1 MTEKSLHILKFGG
14 SSLYDAEKIK
24 RAVSIV
30 AERIKTNKVAVVVS
44 ALGGVTD
51 ELLQL
56 AEKAQTGARS
66 LEADFILLEKR
77 HIGILNELLG
87 QKASAAERSQ
97 LQELLNDLKGHLQK
111 VSQIKEITPSQRDLI
126 ISYGERASG
135 AIFAAVLRSYEL
147 EAQLYESQ
155 NLVRT
160 NGNFGEADVDSPA
173 TIRLINNLLGNM
185 NGNTPVIT
193 GFIGSTNENIITTL
207 GRSGSD
213 YTAGLIGEALNAER
227 VEIWTDVNGVL
238 TADPDIAPTAVTIP
252 HLHYSEIAEMAH
264 FGTKVLHPRTVLPL
278 ELLRIPIHIKN
289 SFYPENPGTLISN
302 EFPST
307 NGRLRS
313 VSVKKD
319 IVLVGIKSKG
329 LDRIKKLSSRVLNA
343 LSEADIAILF
353 NASAASDYGISL
365 VINASQ
371 KHKAELALS
380 DAFQSEFTLGT
391 LEKPLFY
398 EEVNMVTVIGESLKK
413 DLGLSGAVLSVL
425 GENNIAPLA
434 TARGVDNRHLSLLVQ
449 RDQTHMTARLINDHF
464 CIHSRQ
470 LRLFVAGTGTIGGE
484 FFRQTN
490 ELRDQNID
498 LSIIG
503 ICNSKETVWNPAGIK
518 EGDINF
524 SKTGT
529 PTNWDAIVDHLIQE
543 YPYRTVF
550 IDATGSGDVA
560 RLYDRLLEAGIHI
573 ATPSK
578 RAVTFEQSYF
588 EKLTR
593 FTEGNKT
600 HFFFETA
607 VGAGLPVLQTLRDL
621 QASGD
626 KITKI
631 SGVVSGTM
639 TYIFG
644 QLEQGKSFG
653 QAIRNAKDFGYSE
666 PDPRDDLSGE
676 DVARKFMILAR
687 ASGYQIE
694 RDEVVVEDLTPHEL
708 SDMNTDTFLERI
720 SEFDEEWKLKVDQAS
735 KKGKVLRYVGEMSEG
750 NIKIETQAVPRESP
764 LGSLRGADNQII
776 IHTKRYNESPI
787 IIQGPGAGKEVTA
800 AGVLS
805 DVQKIG
811 RLIFD

>member
-1 MTEKSLHILKFGG
+1 MTEKPLHILKFGG
-14 SSLYDAEKIK
+14 SSLYDAEKIQ
-24 RAVSIV
+24 RAVAIV
-30 AERIKTNKVAVVVS
+30 KDRLNHKKVAVVVS

-51 ELLQL
+51 ELINLT
-56 AEKAQTGARS
+56 EKAHHHDRTWEAEFRI
-66 LEADFILLEKR
+66 LEAR
-77 HIGILNELLG
+77 HIGILQSIFVQEMLPSEL
-87 QKASAAERSQ
+87 SQ
-97 LQELLNDLKGHLQK
+97 LKNLLSDLEGQLRKLF
-111 VSQIKEITPSQRDLI
+111 KEKKITPEQRDLI
-126 ISYGERASG
+126 MSYGERGSG
-135 AIFAAVLRSYEL
+135 AIFAAALRKTGL
-147 EAQLYESQ
+147 AARLYESQ

-160 NGNFGEADVDSPA
+160 NENFGEADVDSPV
-173 TIRLINNLLGNM
+173 TNKLIYDALANV

-193 GFIGSTNENIITTL
+193 GFIGSTSEHQITTL

-213 YTAGLIGEALNAER
+213 YTAGLVGEALKAER

-278 ELLRIPIHIKN
+278 ELLQIPVHIKN
-289 SFYPENPGTLISN
+289 SFSPEEPGTLISN

-329 LDRIKKLSSRVLNA
+329 LDSIRKLTPRA
-343 LSEADIAILF
+343 LHALAEAEISILF
-353 NASAASDYGISL
+353 TASASSDYGISV

-371 KHKAELALS
+371 KEKADQTLL
-380 DAFQSEFTLGT
+380 DAFQKEYALG
-391 LEKPLFY
+391 LLDKPAFY
-398 EEVNMVTVIGESLKK
+398 KDVNMVTVIGESLKK

-425 GENNIAPLA
+425 GENNIAPLS
-434 TARGVDNRHLSLLVQ
+434 TARGVANRHLSLLVQ
-449 RDQTHMTARLINDHF
+449 RDQTNMAARLINDHF
-464 CIHSRQ
+464 CIHARR
-470 LRLFVAGTGTIGGE
+470 LRLFLAGIGTIGGE
-484 FFRQTN
+484 FVRQIN
-490 ELRDQNID
+490 ELKDQNID

-503 ICNSKETVWNPAGIK
+503 ACNSEKTVWNPAGLK
-518 EGDINF
+518 GNALETQLKNGGATD
-524 SKTGT
+524 
-529 PTNWDAIVDHLIQE
+529 WEAIVSHLIQE

-550 IDATGSGDVA
+550 VDATGSGDVA

-578 RAVTFEQSYF
+578 RALTLEQSYF

-593 FTEGNKT
+593 FTHGNKT
-600 HFFFETA
+600 QFFFEPA

-639 TYIFG
+639 TYLFG
-644 QLEQGKSFG
+644 QLEQGESFG
-653 QAIRNAKDFGYSE
+653 KAVRNAKEFGYSE

-676 DVARKFMILAR
+676 DVVRKFMILAR
-687 ASGYQIE
+687 ASGFQVE
-694 RDEVVVEDLTPHEL
+694 RDDVVVENLTPEEL
-708 SDMNTDTFLERI
+708 SGSTTESFLERI
-720 SEFDEEWKLKVDQAS
+720 SDFDEEWKLKVDHAS
-735 KKGKVLRYVGEMSEG
+735 QKGEVLRYVGEMNGG
-750 NIKIETQAVPRESP
+750 NIKIGTQAVPRESP
-764 LGSLRGADNQII
+764 LGSLRGTDNQII
-776 IHTKRYNESPI
+776 IHTRRYIESPI
-787 IIQGPGAGKEVTA
+787 IVQGPGAGKEVTA
-800 AGVLS
+800 AGLLS

-811 RLIFD
+811 RLII